1 MSDSM
6 MQVLFLWTNSINGNN
21 FLFLTLSSTE
31 KTTKTTQ
38 YNDGQ
43 FKSRSSIF

>member
-1 MSDSM
+1 MSDSIM
-6 MQVLFLWTNSINGNN
+6 TSSSRWTNSINGNN

-43 FKSRSSIF
+43 FKSRSSVF